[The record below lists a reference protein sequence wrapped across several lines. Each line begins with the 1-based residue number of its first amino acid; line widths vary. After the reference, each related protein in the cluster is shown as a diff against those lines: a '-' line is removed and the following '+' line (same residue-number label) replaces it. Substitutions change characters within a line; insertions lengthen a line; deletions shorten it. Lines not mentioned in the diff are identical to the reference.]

1 MGLVIR
7 QSIYSTIISY
17 VGVVIG
23 YINLLYLY
31 PKFLSLEQVGLFRTI
46 QDAAILLSPFAQF
59 GLTLSI
65 LRFYPQLVK
74 SKKESHTFITL
85 VMLLALAGF
94 AIFFIAFKIFETPLL
109 SYFQDNAKEIIQYSS
124 WVLWLTLILLMIAVL
139 EAFSRSL
146 LKTIVPNLLREVVAR
161 LLLSVLVLL
170 YFSGILS
177 FDQFIIG
184 SVAAYSLCLLL
195 LIFYLWHQGEI
206 SIQTDFNSLDK
217 TKLSELVKYS
227 LLSFAG
233 MAGMIL
239 IGKIDSLMV
248 SAMLGLAANAIYTT
262 AFYMATVIE
271 IPKRALSQLA
281 MPLISKA
288 FEKNEMKEIA
298 SLYRKTSINQF
309 IIGSLLLIGVWINL
323 DNIFEWMPKGENYE
337 AGKWVVIIVGCAKLI
352 DMLFGP
358 SSEIIVLSKY
368 YKFNIVLIIMLAA
381 IVIISNNLLIPR
393 YGIEGAAWGT
403 AFALIAFNAVKFIF
417 IYVKFGIQPFE
428 WATVK
433 VLVIGVLTL
442 FVNTLLVEI
451 DNTLL
456 DILFRSSIITIVF
469 SSLIIGWRT
478 SADANGIFDR
488 LNAKVKRR
496 VRKGSQRD

>member
-1 MGLVIR
+1 MGIVIR

-31 PKFLSLEQVGLFRTI
+31 PKFLLLEQIGLFRTI
-46 QDAAILLSPFAQF
+46 QDAAILLAPFAQF
-59 GLTLSI
+59 GLTQSI
-65 LRFYPQLVK
+65 FRYYPQFVK
-74 SKKESHTFITL
+74 DKSTSHTFITL
-85 VMLLALAGF
+85 MLLLALAGF
-94 AIFFIAFKIFETPLL
+94 AVFFIIFKIFETPLL

-124 WVLWLTLILLMIAVL
+124 WVIWLTLLMVMIAAL

-146 LKTIVPNLLREVVAR
+146 LKTIVPNLLREIVAR

-170 YFSGILS
+170 YFSGVLS
-177 FDQFIIG
+177 FDQFVIG
-184 SVAAYSLCLLL
+184 SVVIYLICLLL
-195 LIFYLWHQGEI
+195 LISYLWQQGEI
-206 SIQTDFNSLDK
+206 SFQTDFKSIDQNK
-217 TKLSELVKYS
+217 FVELIKYS

-239 IGKIDSLMV
+239 IGKVDSMMV
-248 SAMLGLAANAIYTT
+248 SATLGYASNAIYTT

-271 IPKRALSQLA
+271 IPKRSLSQIT

-288 FEKNEMKEIA
+288 FEQNDIKEVS

-323 DNIFEWMPKGENYE
+323 DNIFDLMPNGKNFEL
-337 AGKWVVIIVGCAKLI
+337 GKWVVIIVGFGKLI

-368 YKFNIVLIIMLAA
+368 YRFNIILIILLAA
-381 IVIISNNLLIPR
+381 MVITSNNLLIPR
-393 YGIEGAAWGT
+393 YGIEGAAWGS
-403 AFALIAFNAVKFIF
+403 AFALIIFNTIKFIF

-428 WATVK
+428 WSTLK
-433 VLVIGVLTL
+433 VLVIGAITLATNAILVKVDHTWIDIIFRSTVVTMVFSVLILWTGASTD
-442 FVNTLLVEI
+442 VNT
-451 DNTLL
+451 T
-456 DILFRSSIITIVF
+456 FRN
-469 SSLIIGWRT
+469 LISFI
-478 SADANGIFDR
+478 
-488 LNAKVKRR
+488 KRR
-496 VRKGSQRD
+496 D

>member
-31 PKFLSLEQVGLFRTI
+31 PKFLSLDQIGLFRTI
-46 QDAAILLSPFAQF
+46 QDAAILLAPFAQF
-59 GLTLSI
+59 GLTQSI
-65 LRFYPQLVK
+65 FRFYPQFVK
-74 SKKESHTFITL
+74 DKSTSHTFITL
-85 VMLLALAGF
+85 MILLALAGF
-94 AIFFIAFKIFETPLL
+94 AIFFVTFKIFETPLL

-124 WVLWLTLILLMIAVL
+124 WVLWLTLLMVMIAAL

-146 LKTIVPNLLREVVAR
+146 LKTVVPNLLKEIVAR

-170 YFSGILS
+170 YFSGVLS
-177 FDQFIIG
+177 FDQFVIG
-184 SVAAYSLCLLL
+184 SVVTYLICLLL
-195 LIFYLWHQGEI
+195 LISYLWQQGEI
-206 SIQTDFNSLDK
+206 SIQTDFKSLDQ
-217 TKLSELVKYS
+217 TKFTELIKYS

-239 IGKIDSLMV
+239 IGKIDSMMV
-248 SAMLGLAANAIYTT
+248 SAMLGWASNAIYTT

-271 IPKRALSQLA
+271 IPRRALSQIT

-288 FEKNEMKEIA
+288 FEQNDVKEVA

-323 DNIFEWMPKGENYE
+323 DNIFELMPKGKDFEL
-337 AGKWVVIIVGCAKLI
+337 GQWVVIIVGFGKLI

-368 YKFNIVLIIMLAA
+368 YRFNIILIILLSA
-381 IVIISNNLLIPR
+381 IVIISNNILIPR
-393 YGIEGAAWGT
+393 YGIEGAAWGS
-403 AFALIAFNAVKFIF
+403 AFALITFNVIKFIF
-417 IYVKFGIQPFE
+417 IHIKFGIQPFE
-428 WATVK
+428 WATLK
-433 VLVIGVLTL
+433 VVTIGAI
-442 FVNTLLVEI
+442 TLLVNTI
-451 DNTLL
+451 IYKFDNTLMDIVFRSTL
-456 DILFRSSIITIVF
+456 VTILFSFLILWTKSSH
-469 SSLIIGWRT
+469 
-478 SADANGIFDR
+478 DANGIFR
-488 LNAKVKRR
+488 NLISFLRKAK
-496 VRKGSQRD
+496 